1 MFFVDL
7 DLNFD
12 SAFKINCKFTFQNHQ
27 ITMSDFWIYF
37 NIGLKHVLNLFAYDH
52 VLFLLALTVPYE
64 FKSWKRILILIS
76 LFTLGHTM
84 ALMLSVFNIVT
95 VKANI
100 VEFLIPITI
109 LITAL
114 YNIIVSGK
122 SSKKDSISFVGII
135 TVFFGI
141 IHGLG
146 FSNYFNSILSGKP
159 TDKLLPLFEFAIGI
173 EAAQIIVVLA
183 ALLLAYMTQTLFKFS
198 KRDWT
203 LTISAFIVGVVIPMI
218 LQNEIWQK

>member
-1 MFFVDL
+1 
-7 DLNFD
+7 
-12 SAFKINCKFTFQNHQ
+12 
-27 ITMSDFWIYF
+27 MSDFWIYF
-37 NIGLKHVLNLFAYDH
+37 SIGLKHVLNIFAYDH

-64 FKSWKRILILIS
+64 FKSWKRILILVS
-76 LFTLGHTM
+76 LFTLGHTL

-95 VKANI
+95 IKAHI

-109 LITAL
+109 LIAAM

-122 SSKKDSISFVGII
+122 SSKKDGITFVGIV

-146 FSNYFNSILSGKP
+146 FSNYFNSILTGKP
-159 TDKLLPLFEFAIGI
+159 TDKLLPLFEFAVGI

-183 ALLLAYMTQTLFKFS
+183 ALLLGYMAQTLFKFS

-218 LQNEIWQK
+218 LQSEIWPK